1 MSTRP
6 LPAREGS
13 AGPVIR
19 HELALHVNAWRLR
32 LDPDT
37 TTGLRQGWST
47 RQRRRDVVSQ
57 EQVAQLAGCSTFW
70 FTRLELGHIRDYSN
84 FFLTAVAEVLQLDDA
99 ETRLLFLLVGK
110 QPPVLQGEATPIGLE
125 PVLQAQPWPSYLS
138 DQVWDVVS
146 YNTKILTWF
155 PWVQHDH
162 ANVMRWVFTDPEAR
176 RRLYRWESDWAPQL
190 LAELRVRQLRRPDD
204 QRLRLLISEVLE
216 ASTQARRWWDQP
228 IPRFRQPGDRRFIV
242 PPGANEP
249 HPINVVA
256 LQPPQA
262 PDHRL
267 VMLAPASA

>member
-19 HELALHVNAWRLR
+19 HELARHVRAWRLR

-37 TTGLRQGWST
+37 TPGLRRVWST
-47 RQRRRDVVSQ
+47 RQRRRIVSQ

-70 FTRLELGHIRDYSN
+70 FTRLELGHIRDYSDL
-84 FFLTAVAEVLQLDDA
+84 FLTAVAKVLQLHDA
-99 ETRLLFLLVGK
+99 ETQLLFLLVGK
-110 QPPVLQGEATPIGLE
+110 QPSVLEGEATPIGLE

-138 DQVWDVVS
+138 DQVWDVVTF
-146 YNTKILTWF
+146 NAKMGTWF
-155 PWVQHDH
+155 PWVQQDH

-176 RRLYRWESDWAPQL
+176 RRLHRWESDWAPQL
-190 LAELRVRQLRRPDD
+190 LAELRVRQLRRPRD
-204 QRLRLLISEVLE
+204 QRLRLLISEILE
-216 ASTQARRWWDQP
+216 VSMQARRWWDQP
-228 IPRFRQPGDRRFIV
+228 IPRFHLPGDRRFIV
-242 PPGANEP
+242 PPGWKQP

-267 VMLAPASA
+267 VMLVPAAV